1 MDTTSS
7 NNNSSAT
14 TVQQAKKSQIKLSK
28 TNKTRFTAGFFLCAI
43 LWMTGLGIVSAVLLP
58 QHLRDIAG
66 EAASTTIFGYVNAAT
81 AVASLIANL
90 LFGNLSDRTR
100 SRFGRRTPWI
110 FWGAILAGV
119 TLFLIGL
126 SNNPW
131 MIGFIYCVCMFGL
144 NMMLAPVIATLS
156 DRVPNDMRATMSA
169 FYSAGNTVGTSL
181 GTLIGAKFI
190 AIQIPGF
197 AMAGILMGI
206 AGVATI
212 IVWPREKSSKDLPP
226 VKGGFKEFMA
236 SFRPPMHN
244 ARDFWLAFTGRTLLI
259 FSYYMILNYQLY
271 ILESYIGQSKSAAA
285 ATISIMSVVT
295 MIVALIGSLT
305 SGAIS
310 DKLGR
315 RKLPVNVA
323 SLLLV
328 IGYLL
333 PWVMKTSFSMILFA
347 GFAGL
352 GYAVYGAV
360 DQALNVDVLPNQAEA
375 GKDLGILNIA
385 TTLGQTAGPIVTS
398 LLVGIAGYNL
408 VFPVA
413 IVFAILACVFI
424 HMIRCVK

>member
-1 MDTTSS
+1 MDT
-7 NNNSSAT
+7 
-14 TVQQAKKSQIKLSK
+14 AKKPEIKLSK
-28 TNKTRFTAGFFLCAI
+28 SGRIRFTAGFFVCAI
-43 LWMTGLGIVSAVLLP
+43 LWMTGLAIVSAVLLP

-81 AVASLIANL
+81 AIASLVANL

-119 TLFLIGL
+119 TLFLIGVVDNAWL
-126 SNNPW
+126 
-131 MIGFIYCVCMFGL
+131 IGIIYCVCMFGL

-156 DRVPNDMRATMSA
+156 DRVPDDMRATMSA
-169 FYSAGNTVGTSL
+169 FNSAGTT
-181 GTLIGAKFI
+181 
-190 AIQIPGF
+190 
-197 AMAGILMGI
+197 AGILMGL
-206 AGVATI
+206 AGIATI
-212 IVWPREKSSKDLPP
+212 VVWPREKSSKDLPP
-226 VKGGFKEFMA
+226 VEGGFKEFLA

-271 ILESYIGQSKSAAA
+271 ILESYIGQSKTAAA

-295 MIVALIGSLT
+295 MVVALIGSLT

-315 RKLPVNVA
+315 RKIPVNIA
-323 SLLLV
+323 SLLLA

-333 PWVMKTSFSMILFA
+333 PWIMKTSFSMILFA

-360 DQALNVDVLPNQAEA
+360 DQALNVDVLPNKEEA

-398 LLVGIAGYNL
+398 ALVGMAGYNL

-413 IVFAILACVFI
+413 IAFAVLACIFI
-424 HMIRCVK
+424 QMIRSVK